1 MQSHFIKSCAALGVV
16 GLAGSAFAGDTVRFD
31 VSFSDINLFFIDFA
45 AGELPANEQI
55 VVTGDPGRYVQS
67 VGFSNVDVNVCWNTG
82 SSFTGWASEV
92 VFDINLDDG
101 DVDGDGEDTAWYFI
115 APFAGDDTGADA
127 EGTCS
132 NRQALPETDVPLAP
146 FTFKVAAS
154 GDVATGMSS
163 AWNEGLGLRHS
174 EVNTA
179 DFYFL
184 LGGEI
189 PAGCDGATGGCA
201 EEHPTPGCDD
211 ITCCSLTCEVEPFC
225 CDIEWDSSCVS
236 IAVDVCGIYQY
247 ECVAPAYANDC
258 ATSPTMMSNGQVL
271 AFNTVGANTD
281 GPDAPECGSGDDDLP
296 IWGDLWY
303 MIEVAD
309 EATVTMTCCNLAD
322 FDTKIAMY
330 SAGAIG
336 DPIDPS
342 TLPDDIIGCNEDCDD
357 PDFFSSELISTVP
370 AGQYLVRVGGFL
382 DARGTGDLVVSW
394 EEPEPP
400 LAAPE
405 CATPG
410 DTNISQ
416 ITVDSAEFGNG
427 GVWCGAAAEN
437 VIARSYPAA
446 DLGGAFDVSCV
457 DFAWFFNEIDS
468 YMPTII
474 NLYVTDAANPLD
486 QTVQNLVAT
495 TSCGLYSGPEGA
507 PYTISSQSFD
517 APINIEITDGEFLMV
532 EVRIQRQL
540 AGGVEYGG
548 FCGFLLSDST
558 AEGYISC
565 GGDYFGSLSDI
576 GFPDLQPYIVLNGSP
591 AGGSQCE
598 GDFNDD
604 GIVNGADFGS
614 ILAAWG
620 PCADCPEDL
629 NEDGQVSGADVGLL
643 LSLWGNCPG

>member
-1 MQSHFIKSCAALGVV
+1 
-16 GLAGSAFAGDTVRFD
+16 
-31 VSFSDINLFFIDFA
+31 
-45 AGELPANEQI
+45 
-55 VVTGDPGRYVQS
+55 
-67 VGFSNVDVNVCWNTG
+67 
-82 SSFTGWASEV
+82 
-92 VFDINLDDG
+92 
-101 DVDGDGEDTAWYFI
+101 
-115 APFAGDDTGADA
+115 
-127 EGTCS
+127 
-132 NRQALPETDVPLAP
+132 
-146 FTFKVAAS
+146 
-154 GDVATGMSS
+154 MSS

-370 AGQYLVRVGGFL
+370 AGQYLVRVGGYL
-382 DARGTGDLVVSW
+382 NSRGTGDLVVSW

>member
-1 MQSHFIKSCAALGVV
+1 ML
-16 GLAGSAFAGDTVRFD
+16 
-31 VSFSDINLFFIDFA
+31 
-45 AGELPANEQI
+45 
-55 VVTGDPGRYVQS
+55 
-67 VGFSNVDVNVCWNTG
+67 
-82 SSFTGWASEV
+82 
-92 VFDINLDDG
+92 
-101 DVDGDGEDTAWYFI
+101 
-115 APFAGDDTGADA
+115 
-127 EGTCS
+127 
-132 NRQALPETDVPLAP
+132 
-146 FTFKVAAS
+146 
-154 GDVATGMSS
+154 
-163 AWNEGLGLRHS
+163 
-174 EVNTA
+174 
-179 DFYFL
+179 
-184 LGGEI
+184 
-189 PAGCDGATGGCA
+189 
-201 EEHPTPGCDD
+201 
-211 ITCCSLTCEVEPFC
+211 
-225 CDIEWDSSCVS
+225 
-236 IAVDVCGIYQY
+236 
-247 ECVAPAYANDC
+247 
-258 ATSPTMMSNGQVL
+258 SNGQVV
-271 AFNTVGANTD
+271 AFNNVGANTD
-281 GPDAPECGSGDDDLP
+281 GPDAPECGSADEDLP
-296 IWGDLWY
+296 VWGDLWY
-303 MIEVAD
+303 VIEVAD

-336 DPIDPS
+336 DAIDPS